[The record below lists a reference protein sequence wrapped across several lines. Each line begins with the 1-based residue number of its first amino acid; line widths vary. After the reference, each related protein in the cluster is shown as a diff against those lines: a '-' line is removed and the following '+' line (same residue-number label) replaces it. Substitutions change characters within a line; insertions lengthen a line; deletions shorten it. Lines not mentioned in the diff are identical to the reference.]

1 MITKKIELLSPAK
14 DAEVGIAAINHG
26 ADAVYIGGPAF
37 GAREKASNSIAD
49 IERLCRHAALYDAKV
64 YVTLNT
70 LLINSE
76 LERARQLA
84 YDCWNAGVDAL
95 IVQDMQ
101 LLALDLPPIPLHAST
116 QCDNLTLEKVQQLEQ
131 LGFSQVVL
139 GRELSLKEI
148 RAIREKTT
156 VPLEFFVHGAL
167 CVSHSGQCYL
177 SQYIGNRSANRG
189 ACAQPC
195 RLPYDLLD
203 AEGNVLIKNRHLL
216 CLKDLNNSAHLE
228 ELMDAGITSFK
239 IEGRMKEA
247 DYVKNVTA
255 YYRQKLDEIFER
267 RPEYIQSSCRD
278 GACTVSKPTNGEKP
292 VGDGARTVSTMPFE
306 VNPEKSF
313 NRGFTDFFINGRQKG
328 IDSPFTPKSMGEY
341 IGEVAW
347 CNPLRMEIDT
357 DKTLHNGDGLCFL
370 NENDELIG
378 LRADVVHNVADGV
391 PAVGKRRPTSNS
403 GDAVA
408 DIVTV
413 SCNRPHGAHRGAKIY
428 RNYDIEWQK
437 QVEASTGNRKI
448 AIDLVLAETET
459 GYELVASRHCEE
471 ERRSNPDEGT
481 DSLDCR
487 APLAMTTIHCEKI
500 EANNPEKALE
510 NIKKKAL
517 QWGDTPFLPVNL
529 ELRFTEPRLIPASV
543 IGEMKRQLVEKLT
556 DALIVDHQTHR
567 DKRHLVVSTFNS
579 QLSTDSQLST
589 LNSQLSTDSQ
599 LSTLNSQLPT
609 DSQLSTLNS
618 QLPTDSQLSTLNSQ
632 LTTLPDHLMTCHHCI
647 RFANGMCS
655 KETGQKATDL
665 FLRHGSQTF
674 RLEFDCRHCQMYVCR
689 P

>member
-1 MITKKIELLSPAK
+1 MDTTKIELLSPAK
-14 DAEVGIAAINHG
+14 DVEVGIAAINHG
-26 ADAVYIGGPAF
+26 ADAVYIGGPSF
-37 GAREKASNSIAD
+37 GARVKASNSMAD

-70 LLINSE
+70 LLYNSE

-95 IVQDMQ
+95 IVQDLQ
-101 LLALDLPPIPLHAST
+101 LLDLDLPPIPLHAST
-116 QCDNLTLEKVQQLEQ
+116 QCDNLTLERVQQLEQ

-148 RAIREKTT
+148 RNIREHTT

-203 AEGNVLIKNRHLL
+203 ADGNVLIKNKHLL

-255 YYRQKLDEIFER
+255 YYRRKLDEIFER
-267 RPEYIQSSCRD
+267 RPEYAQSSRGHCHY
-278 GACTVSKPTNGEKP
+278 A
-292 VGDGARTVSTMPFE
+292 FE

-328 IDSPFTPKSMGEY
+328 IDSPFTPKSMDEY

-347 CNPLRMEIDT
+347 CNPLRMEIAT
-357 DKTLHNGDGLCFL
+357 DKVLHNGDGLCFL
-370 NENDELIG
+370 YGDNELIG
-378 LRADVVHNVADGV
+378 IRADVVSAPSGKDV
-391 PAVGKRRPTSNS
+391 PWR
-403 GDAVA
+403 
-408 DIVTV
+408 V
-413 SCNRPHGAHRGAKIY
+413 STNRPHGAHRGAKTY

-437 QVEASTGNRKI
+437 QVEASNGNRKI
-448 AIDLVLAETET
+448 DIDLVLSETET
-459 GYELVASRHCEE
+459 GYELMATCRDASNASAFVQCDKIPAT
-471 ERRSNPDEGT
+471 NPD
-481 DSLDCR
+481 
-487 APLAMTTIHCEKI
+487 
-500 EANNPEKALE
+500 KALE
-510 NIKKKAL
+510 NIRRKAL
-517 QWGDTPFLPVNL
+517 QWGDTPFNPINL

-543 IGEMKRQLVEKLT
+543 IGEMKRDLVAKLT
-556 DALIVDHQTHR
+556 DALIVDHRAHR
-567 DKRHLVVSTFNS
+567 PVGIPLLRGCPKGGGVD
-579 QLSTDSQLST
+579 
-589 LNSQLSTDSQ
+589 
-599 LSTLNSQLPT
+599 
-609 DSQLSTLNS
+609 
-618 QLPTDSQLSTLNSQ
+618 
-632 LTTLPDHLMTCHHCI
+632 PDAIPDRLMTCHHCI
-647 RFANGMCS
+647 RYANGMCLKQQS
-655 KETGQKATDL
+655 GVETRRATSLQTTDL
-665 FLRHGSQTF
+665 FLRHGQHSF
-674 RLEFDCRHCQMYVCR
+674 RLEFDCRHCLMYVHKL
-689 P
+689 

>member
-1 MITKKIELLSPAK
+1 MNTKKIELLSPAK
-14 DAEVGIAAINHG
+14 DAEVGMAAIDHG
-26 ADAVYIGGPAF
+26 ADAVYIGGPSF

-70 LLINSE
+70 LLYTEE

-101 LLALDLPPIPLHAST
+101 LLDLDLPPIPLHAST
-116 QCDNLTLEKVQQLEQ
+116 QCDNLTVDKVQQLES

-148 RAIREKTT
+148 REIREKTT

-167 CVSHSGQCYL
+167 CVSHSGRCYL
-177 SQYIGNRSANRG
+177 SQFIGNRSANRG

-203 AEGNVLIKNRHLL
+203 ADGNVLIKNRHLL

-255 YYRQKLDEIFER
+255 FYRQKLDAIFER
-267 RPEYIQSSCRD
+267 RAEYEMASRGHCQY
-278 GACTVSKPTNGEKP
+278 T
-292 VGDGARTVSTMPFE
+292 FE

-341 IGEVAW
+341 IGEVTW
-347 CNPLRMEIDT
+347 CNPLRMELAT
-357 DKTLHNGDGLCFL
+357 DKTLHNGDGLCFM
-370 NENDELIG
+370 NENNELIG
-378 LRADVVHNVADGV
+378 IRADVVN
-391 PAVGKRRPTSNS
+391 GK
-403 GDAVA
+403 
-408 DIVTV
+408 TV
-413 SCNRPHGAHRGAKIY
+413 SCNRPHGAHRGARIY
-428 RNYDIEWQK
+428 RNYDLEWQK

-448 AIDLVLAETET
+448 DINLTLAEIET
-459 GYELVASRHCEE
+459 GYEMVAV
-471 ERRSNPDEGT
+471 
-481 DSLDCR
+481 CR
-487 APLAMTTIHCEKI
+487 DAINRVSASVTCEKI
-500 EANNPEKALE
+500 TATNPEKATE
-510 NIKKKAL
+510 NIRKKAL
-517 QWGDTPFLPVNL
+517 QWGDTSFNPINL
-529 ELRFTEPRLIPASV
+529 ELQFAEPRLIPASV
-543 IGEMKRQLVEKLT
+543 IGEMKRQLVEKLIN
-556 DALIVDHQTHR
+556 ALIENHRENREIRCTDTSNVSVDENGRTQCGRTR
-567 DKRHLVVSTFNS
+567 CV
-579 QLSTDSQLST
+579 
-589 LNSQLSTDSQ
+589 
-599 LSTLNSQLPT
+599 PT
-609 DSQLSTLNS
+609 IDPDAM
-618 QLPTDSQLSTLNSQ
+618 PTQ
-632 LTTLPDHLMTCHHCI
+632 LMTCHHCI
-647 RFANGMCS
+647 RYANGMCS

-665 FLRHGSQTF
+665 FLRPVGYPPLRGGQGGVTF
-674 RLEFDCRHCQMYVCR
+674 RLVFDCRHCLMYVQN
-689 P
+689 